1 MFHFHDYGR
10 KSVNVVFV
18 DERMLLL
25 VCFVQISGEPSA
37 ESFFYSLDIVYVY
50 Q

>member
-18 DERMLLL
+18 GERMLLL
-25 VCFVQISGEPSA
+25 ACFVQISGEPSV
-37 ESFFYSLDIVYVY
+37 EYFFYNLDIVYVY